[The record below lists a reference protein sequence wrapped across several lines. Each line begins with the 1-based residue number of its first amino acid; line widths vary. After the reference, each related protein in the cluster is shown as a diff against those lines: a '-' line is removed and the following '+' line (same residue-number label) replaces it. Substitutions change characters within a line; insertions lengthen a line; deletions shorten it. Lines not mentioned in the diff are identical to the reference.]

1 MFARL
6 AVGEVSPML
15 IVSLR
20 WLGAVILITV
30 FAGNSLKR
38 EWGNLQP
45 HLPRLFLM
53 GMFGFAAFNALFYV
67 AAYSTTAL
75 NLGIIQGAIP
85 VYVLIGGYLVYRS
98 QVSRLQIIGVM
109 VTIIGVVVV
118 ASAGQL
124 QRLASLT
131 INQGDYFMIVA
142 CMLFAGYALNLRRFS
157 GVAPLGLFAVVA
169 GAALVSSIP
178 ISFVEYT
185 MGNLQWP
192 TPRGWVIVG
201 LITLLPSF
209 LAQICFIQ
217 GVADIGP
224 GRAGIFVNLVPVFAS
239 ILAVMVLRENFQGY
253 HGAALILVVLGI
265 WLAERRKKRAD
276 ASLSPDKKLSP
287 PL

>member
-1 MFARL
+1 
-6 AVGEVSPML
+6 ML

-53 GMFGFAAFNALFYV
+53 GMFGFAVFNALFYV

-75 NLGIIQGAIP
+75 NLGIIQGVIP

-98 QVSRLQIIGVM
+98 RVSLLQIIGVM

-118 ASAGQL
+118 ASAGQF

-131 INQGDYFMIVA
+131 INQGDYLMIGA
-142 CMLFAGYALNLRRFS
+142 CILFAGYALNLRRFS

-178 ISFVEYT
+178 LSFVEYT

-276 ASLSPDKKLSP
+276 ESLSPDKKLSP